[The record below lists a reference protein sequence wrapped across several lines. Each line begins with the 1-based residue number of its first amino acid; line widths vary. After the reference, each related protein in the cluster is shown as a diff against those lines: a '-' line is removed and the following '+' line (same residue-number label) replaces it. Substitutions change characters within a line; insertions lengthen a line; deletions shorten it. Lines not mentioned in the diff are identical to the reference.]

1 MLDLAGVEGGGF
13 NLRGASSSGKT
24 SLLVASSSVYG
35 LPEEAVR
42 GWRSTANALEGL
54 AALHND
60 GFLVLDEISEVQP
73 EHAGEAAFML
83 ANGRQKARANR
94 TGSSRKVLT
103 WKLLFLSS
111 GEELS
116 LIHI

>member
-1 MLDLAGVEGGGF
+1 M
-13 NLRGASSSGKT
+13 
-24 SLLVASSSVYG
+24 
-35 LPEEAVR
+35 PEEAVR

-54 AALHND
+54 VALHND

-111 GEELS
+111 GEESLS
-116 LIHI
+116 NLLGRVKRKPTPGQELRLLDIPSDAGSELGVFEK